1 MKRFRFKR
9 DKAVGE
15 QLIKEARLA
24 RETAEQLPPGE
35 ARSDVLKRARQA
47 DTAAHID
54 DWINS
59 SGLQPPKR

>member
-15 QLIKEARLA
+15 QLIEEAGLA
-24 RETAEQLPPGE
+24 RETAAQLPPGE
-35 ARSDVLKRARQA
+35 ARSDLLKLAGQA
-47 DTAAHID
+47 DAAAHID